1 MSRFLIILRA
11 LVELAVLAGGLAALL
26 ALLVVLTT

>member
-1 MSRFLIILRA
+1 MSKLLIILRA